1 MCNSEHYSV
10 EGDSSFDFK
19 NWSISRLPAKEVYNT
34 SWFKSSFRTG
44 YTIKTVEQT
53 IPISSRNEDF
63 ELFGKDLLTSL
74 LLKVLN
80 FCMLELFKLL

>member
-63 ELFGKDLLTSL
+63 ELFGKRF
-74 LLKVLN
+74 VN
-80 FCMLELFKLL
+80 